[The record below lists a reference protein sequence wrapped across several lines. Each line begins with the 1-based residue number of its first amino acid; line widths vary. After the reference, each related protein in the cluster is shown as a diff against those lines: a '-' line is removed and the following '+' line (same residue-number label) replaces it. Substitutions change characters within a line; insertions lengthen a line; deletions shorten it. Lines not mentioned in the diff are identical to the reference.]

1 MADTREL
8 LRGKKVA
15 ILVPCY
21 NEEVTVGKV
30 VADFKASLPEAD
42 VYVYDNV
49 STDRTALVAAGA
61 GAIVGREPRKGKG
74 FVVRRMFREIDADY
88 YVMADG
94 DDTYPA
100 ECVLDVLKPVVS
112 GETPMSVGARLATFS
127 GDSFRP
133 MHVMGNKLIR
143 GMINKFFGAKLT
155 DVLSGYRAFDRDT
168 VKSLP
173 LSAKGFEVEVEM
185 TIEVLEKGYLPIEV
199 QVPYRGRPVGSV
211 SKLSTFRD
219 GMLVVTTI
227 LRILKDYRPLFFFG
241 TLAGVSLFLGLLFG
255 SLPIYEFMTMGAV
268 YRVPTAFMAA
278 SLVVLSMVS
287 MTAGLILDSLKRRH
301 NEICLL
307 LGEIRGLRKGPGA

>member
-1 MADTREL
+1 MAEDKL
-8 LRGKKVA
+8 KGKKVA
-15 ILVPCY
+15 VLVPCY
-21 NEEVTVGKV
+21 NEEVTVAKV
-30 VADFKASLPEAD
+30 VSDFKAALPEAD

-49 STDRTALVAAGA
+49 STDRTAEFARQA
-61 GAIVGREPRKGKG
+61 GAIVGREPRQGKG
-74 FVVRRMFREIDADY
+74 FVVRRMFREIEADY
-88 YVMADG
+88 YVMIDG

-100 ECVLDVLKPVVS
+100 ENVREVLEPVVS
-112 GETPMSVGARLATFS
+112 GLTPMAVGARLNTFT

-155 DVLSGYRAFDRDT
+155 DVLSGYRAFDRDM

-199 QVPYRGRPVGSV
+199 QVPYRGRPVGSI
-211 SKLSTFRD
+211 SKLSTFKD

-241 TLAGVSLFLGLLFG
+241 TLSGVNLLLGLAFG
-255 SLPIYEFMTMGAV
+255 SLPIYEFITKGAV

-278 SLVVLSMVS
+278 SLVVLSAVS
-287 MTAGLILDSLKRRH
+287 ITAGLILDSLKRRH
-301 NEICLL
+301 NELCLL
-307 LGEIRGLRKGPGA
+307 LGEIRGMKKG